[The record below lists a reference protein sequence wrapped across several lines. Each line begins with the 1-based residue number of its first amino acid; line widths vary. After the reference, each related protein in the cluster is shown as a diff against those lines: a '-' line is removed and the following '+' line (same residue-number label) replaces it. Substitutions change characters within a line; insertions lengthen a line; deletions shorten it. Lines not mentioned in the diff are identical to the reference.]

1 MKFVTFIDAMLSLVV
16 TQDVLLEA
24 EGAQHAAQS
33 SGLFGIGLGALTMII
48 GLWMLL
54 RRRWAAVDSMLD
66 SGIGRQWTTAG
77 GAEAPFFDV
86 YERTYTRGGQHGTRM
101 NAMIADMP
109 SQSSRVD
116 PERQQ
121 HIIDAAL
128 RVIASRGVAGTSHR
142 VVAAEAHVPLGSMTY
157 YFDGM
162 HDLLHQAFDQ
172 FARASVLK
180 FAARMQ
186 SASTVDEACDA
197 IALSIERDMLGNQ
210 RDLNINLEFYTLAAR
225 DLSFRDISDRWMSAT
240 QKVMGRFF
248 DSETT
253 VLLDAMIEGLT
264 LHRALGGEPRNPQ
277 SIRDGIRR
285 IIDHRR

>member
-1 MKFVTFIDAMLSLVV
+1 MQFVTFIDAMLSLVV

-66 SGIGRQWTTAG
+66 SGIGRQWPTAG
-77 GAEAPFFDV
+77 GAEAPFLMCTNV
-86 YERTYTRGGQHGTRM
+86 HIRRGQHGTRM

>member
-1 MKFVTFIDAMLSLVV
+1 
-16 TQDVLLEA
+16 
-24 EGAQHAAQS
+24 
-33 SGLFGIGLGALTMII
+33 
-48 GLWMLL
+48 
-54 RRRWAAVDSMLD
+54 
-66 SGIGRQWTTAG
+66 
-77 GAEAPFFDV
+77 
-86 YERTYTRGGQHGTRM
+86 
-101 NAMIADMP
+101 MIADMP

-128 RVIASRGVAGTSHR
+128 RVIASRGVAGPSHR
-142 VVAAEAHVPLGSMTY
+142 VVAAEAHVPMDEAGDDADSDGSEMT
-157 YFDGM
+157 DA
-162 HDLLHQAFDQ
+162 DVA
-172 FARASVLK
+172 ARASVLK

-285 IIDHRR
+285 IITGADGNGSAPKCAIH

>member
-1 MKFVTFIDAMLSLVV
+1 
-16 TQDVLLEA
+16 
-24 EGAQHAAQS
+24 
-33 SGLFGIGLGALTMII
+33 
-48 GLWMLL
+48 
-54 RRRWAAVDSMLD
+54 
-66 SGIGRQWTTAG
+66 
-77 GAEAPFFDV
+77 
-86 YERTYTRGGQHGTRM
+86 
-101 NAMIADMP
+101 MIADMP

-225 DLSFRDISDRWMSAT
+225 DLPSAT
-240 QKVMGRFF
+240 SVTAGC
-248 DSETT
+248 
-253 VLLDAMIEGLT
+253 
-264 LHRALGGEPRNPQ
+264 
-277 SIRDGIRR
+277 RR
-285 IIDHRR
+285 HRRSWAGSSTPRPRCCSTR

>member
-1 MKFVTFIDAMLSLVV
+1 MNTTKRISSISPSLTLAITAKAKAMK
-16 TQDVLLEA
+16 A
-24 EGAQHAAQS
+24 EGKS
-33 SGLFGIGLGALTMII
+33 VVGFG
-48 GLWMLL
+48 
-54 RRRWAAVDSMLD
+54 
-66 SGIGRQWTTAG
+66 AG
-77 GAEAPFFDV
+77 EPDFN
-86 YERTYTRGGQHGTRM
+86 T
-101 NAMIADMP
+101 P
-109 SQSSRVD
+109 
-116 PERQQ
+116 Q

-186 SASTVDEACDA
+186 SASTFDEACDA